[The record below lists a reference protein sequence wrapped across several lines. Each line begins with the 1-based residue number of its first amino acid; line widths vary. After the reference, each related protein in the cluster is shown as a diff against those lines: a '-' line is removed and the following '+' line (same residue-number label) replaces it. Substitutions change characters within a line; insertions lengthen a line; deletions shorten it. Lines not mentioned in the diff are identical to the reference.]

1 MRGLEENVAQ
11 QRALYGEALADTAA
25 RVMTAL
31 GFTQARLAD
40 VLQIS
45 APMMSQ
51 LISAQ
56 RVKIGN
62 PAVVHRL
69 QALSELAGQA
79 SRMSADALADRL
91 AAIRDEQAT
100 MTGQAVTGH
109 QTRSRVGVQRAA
121 LTELR
126 AVASAE
132 ELHALAAATSNDG
145 LAALLRSAADA
156 D

>member
-1 MRGLEENVAQ
+1 MSEVSDNVAQ
-11 QRALYGEALADTAA
+11 QRALYGEPLADTAA
-25 RVMTAL
+25 RVMSAL
-31 GFTQARLAD
+31 GFTQAKLAH

-79 SRMSADALADRL
+79 SSMTPGELEQRW

-100 MTGQAVTGH
+100 MTGQSV
-109 QTRSRVGVQRAA
+109 VGATPVAGA
-121 LTELR
+121 LAELR
-126 AVASAE
+126 AVASAA
-132 ELHALAAATSNDG
+132 ELRALADATPNQA
-145 LAALLRSAADA
+145 LAALLRSAADRG
-156 D
+156 